1 MHGYELH
8 ELDFYIVCC
17 ERVRSGRE
25 HRLLSDVMWVWVS
38 ESAALV

>member
-17 ERVRSGRE
+17 ERMRSERE
-25 HRLLSDVMWVWVS
+25 HLLSDVMWVWVS